1 MPIGPPEGFLD
12 ITNATLR
19 TSVVGISNT
28 GPTGELSV
36 GSNLHVN
43 TTASNVLQ
51 VVGNVSAHN
60 MTLGEIRMIPAH
72 GLENVTEVGNTTPFT
87 VSFSNA
93 TTGLAT
99 TSNLHVGGTLKVGT
113 VEFEN
118 PLSLAA
124 VSLVSNTT
132 PYTIE
137 FSNAATGIATTAN
150 VDVGGELVVSGNATV
165 SSNLTVSGNAT
176 VTGDL
181 NVSGALGILDAIYP
195 VGTVIDRAT
204 AITDTHLNGK
214 YKAFLAAPDQEWELV
229 DDGSNTVVL
238 ENLLQ
243 SGETTS
249 FCGRA
254 TLTPATATQKL
265 PGGASGGSRVFTV
278 LTGSEITNFTPVLGT
293 KKVKYSFQFHH
304 AHHDPDGLANY
315 LMEFKIDSG
324 SWTTILD
331 TSVSAFAS
339 NHYNAITE
347 VAWVITLDDVDDGS
361 SGRTPAVRPVIG
373 IRVLGCEYS
382 SAHEAQ
388 VHNSKYH
395 GAADANHFRPPLLE
409 VKCLGPVSILKYKR
423 TV

>member
-36 GSNLHVN
+36 GSNLHVD

-51 VVGNVSAHN
+51 VVGNVSVHN
-60 MTLGEIRMIPAH
+60 MTLGEIRMLPAH

-99 TSNLHVGGTLKVGT
+99 TSNLHVGGTLKIGT

-137 FSNAATGIATTAN
+137 FSNAATGLATTAN
-150 VDVGGELVVSGNATV
+150 VDVGGELTVTGNATV

-204 AITDTHLNGK
+204 AITDTHPNGK
-214 YKAFLAAPDQEWELV
+214 YKAFLAAPNQEWELV
-229 DDGSNTVVL
+229 SDGQNKVL
-238 ENLLQ
+238 ENLTSL
-243 SGETTS
+243 SNTTS
-249 FCGRA
+249 LHGRA
-254 TLTPATATQKL
+254 TIDNVTTYLNLTTTWQL
-265 PGGASGGSRVFTV
+265 
-278 LTGSEITNFTPVLGT
+278 LTGSSVTDYVPPVGTNSIIY
-293 KKVKYSFQFHH
+293 KVRFHSHYDADASVYMKSQLQFKV
-304 AHHDPDGLANY
+304 GN
-315 LMEFKIDSG
+315 G
-324 SWTTILD
+324 SWTTVTKANRFTVNYEDYDAGMKTRMWIFKVNSIDDSSVGSFSAATPTLSFRTMVEEQSGTQEVRLHYVRIMGTD
-331 TSVSAFAS
+331 TVNGETALEFTPPIISVT
-339 NHYNAITE
+339 AIGTK
-347 VAWVITLDDVDDGS
+347 S
-361 SGRTPAVRPVIG
+361 
-373 IRVLGCEYS
+373 
-382 SAHEAQ
+382 
-388 VHNSKYH
+388 
-395 GAADANHFRPPLLE
+395 LE
-409 VKCLGPVSILKYKR
+409 YKR